1 MNQSCQSYELCQSY
15 ESCSGHPCSGCI
27 HPAVIRCPRI
37 GVHGAGCRVKVIGL
51 AVKLNP
57 SGCHIALG
65 IKVVPVSYTHL
76 SRDIV
81 HKAHKRV
88 VRKRLTIF
96 LVLVILAAVV
106 ALVLLR
112 YDRYHQ
118 FTDYQV
124 IWEKNLIS
132 EAQEAAVQGE
142 GSFCGYMD
150 FGDGVLK
157 YTKDGASYLDA
168 QGKVVWVQSYEMKTP
183 MVSINGEYAAIGD
196 QQGNSIYICNK
207 GGPVGKATTL
217 LPILRVT
224 VSAKGM
230 VCLLYTSRCV

>member
-1 MNQSCQSYELCQSY
+1 MGSTNSMSRENKKKQLKRQIVPSNNQYHE
-15 ESCSGHPCSGCI
+15 EED
-27 HPAVIRCPRI
+27 
-37 GVHGAGCRVKVIGL
+37 
-51 AVKLNP
+51 
-57 SGCHIALG
+57 
-65 IKVVPVSYTHL
+65 

-132 EAQEAAVQGE
+132 EAQEAAVHHHSGIFQGS
-142 GSFCGYMD
+142 G
-150 FGDGVLK
+150 
-157 YTKDGASYLDA
+157 
-168 QGKVVWVQSYEMKTP
+168 Q
-183 MVSINGEYAAIGD
+183 
-196 QQGNSIYICNK
+196 
-207 GGPVGKATTL
+207 
-217 LPILRVT
+217 
-224 VSAKGM
+224 
-230 VCLLYTSRCV
+230 